1 LDVNT
6 SELRAPQGDVDGAL
20 GMAWW
25 NALTEGDRR
34 YWCFAAM
41 TAVPAEAWRYFKS
54 VTRDEEKSK
63 VVCVE

>member
-6 SELRAPQGDVDGAL
+6 SELRAPQGDVDGGL
-20 GMAWW
+20 CMAWW

>member
-1 LDVNT
+1 MKKNEPSTPTEVDVNG
-6 SELRAPQGDVDGAL
+6 ER

-25 NALTEGDRR
+25 NALTESDGR

-41 TAVPAEAWRYFKS
+41 TAVPAEAWRHFKS
-54 VTRDEEKSK
+54 VTGDEEKSK